1 FKLSE
6 LQAAAILDMR
16 LQTLAGLERKK
27 VEDELKEKKKFIAEC
42 EAILADPKKIDA
54 VIGKEFAALRE
65 AYGDAR
71 RTKVVSAAAGEF
83 SAKDTIPNAPMIVT
97 LTRSGYVKRLSP
109 LQFRAQHRGG
119 KGVKGVDMREDDE
132 VLSLLHV
139 MNHDDLLFFTNT
151 GRVFQLPVY
160 ELPQAGRVARG
171 QAIVNILQLKPGE
184 RVTAILRADL
194 KDAKYLFMV
203 THKGTV
209 KRTDAEEFQN
219 IRRSGLIAQKLP
231 EGDDLQ
237 WVVTTNA
244 SSEILLLTR
253 QGKAIRFK
261 EDDVRSMGR
270 AAAGVRGIKLTGGD
284 QVVEAAAVR
293 DAKKSKLLVIMENGL
308 GKMSSVEEYRFQG
321 RGGTGVKAA
330 QLTTKTG
337 NIVGGCVLE
346 EGADGD
352 LLCLSK
358 QGQAIRMRLADIPLQ
373 GRATQ
378 GVIVMRLDSGDKV
391 ASMSVVLRDEEAEKA
406 VEEAAREEWEEE
418 VEGIAEEKTPRP
430 RKPVV
435 KV

>member
-1 FKLSE
+1 
-6 LQAAAILDMR
+6 M
-16 LQTLAGLERKK
+16 
-27 VEDELKEKKKFIAEC
+27 
-42 EAILADPKKIDA
+42 
-54 VIGKEFAALRE
+54 
-65 AYGDAR
+65 
-71 RTKVVSAAAGEF
+71 
-83 SAKDTIPNAPMIVT
+83 
-97 LTRSGYVKRLSP
+97 
-109 LQFRAQHRGG
+109 
-119 KGVKGVDMREDDE
+119 
-132 VLSLLHV
+132 
-139 MNHDDLLFFTNT
+139 
-151 GRVFQLPVY
+151 
-160 ELPQAGRVARG
+160 
-171 QAIVNILQLKPGE
+171 QLKPGE

-194 KDAKYLFMV
+194 RDVKTLFMV
-203 THKGTV
+203 TKNGTV
-209 KRTDAEEFQN
+209 KRTDVEEFQN

-237 WVVTTNA
+237 WVVTTNGT
-244 SSEILLLTR
+244 SDMLLLTR

-284 QVVEAAAVR
+284 HVVEAAAVR

-406 VEEAAREEWEEE
+406 VSEAAREEWEEE
-418 VEGIAEEKTPRP
+418 VEGIAAKDRPKP
-430 RKPVV
+430 RKGEVAV
-435 KV
+435 